1 MPTEKKESRSS
12 VINAISTPIQLAALI
27 VLVVEGLLAYILT
40 KASNTDSSLYVGLM
54 VGVLILTIVA
64 VFIIEFKRIKLK
76 ESNTIPTTGEVES
89 AKKSYTW
96 DVFLAAPLAALS
108 DESFELSLS
117 KMKEIKT
124 ILEEECDFKRV
135 FFAGT
140 NMKTKL
146 DFETAD
152 VSVEADVN
160 ALKESQNFILI
171 YPDKIV
177 SSVLF
182 EAGIALALGKPSFYF
197 GETDNFP
204 FLMKQA
210 NQKFNFVKIQDVD
223 SLDKI
228 ISILRKNKKQLFKI

>member
-12 VINAISTPIQLAALI
+12 IINAISTPIQLAALI

-40 KASNTDSSLYVGLM
+40 KASNIDSPLYVGLM
-54 VGVLILTIVA
+54 VGVLVLTIIA
-64 VFIIEFKRIKLK
+64 VFIIEYKRLKLK
-76 ESNTIPTTGEVES
+76 ESSTIPATGEAES
-89 AKKSYTW
+89 GKKNFTW

-117 KMKEIKT
+117 KMKEIKK
-124 ILEEECDFKRV
+124 ILEEDCDFKRV

-140 NMKTKL
+140 NMTTKM

-152 VSVEADVN
+152 VSIETDVN

-171 YPDKIV
+171 YPEKIV

-210 NQKFNFVKIQDVD
+210 NQKFNFVKIQDAE

-228 ISILRKNKKQLFKI
+228 IAILKKNKKQLFII